1 MRGRKPKW
9 STPEELE
16 NEIDQYFEQCK
27 KEREVPTV
35 SGLAYCLGTNRQTL
49 INYENSPNNN
59 WLKNSD
65 DDFKGEC
72 SDIIKMAKSY
82 IESRYEQ
89 ALFTKTSTTG
99 AIFALK
105 NGFKDWKDKQEVV
118 QTTGKSIDLSELTT
132 KEIQELLRE

>member
-1 MRGRKPKW
+1 
-9 STPEELE
+9 
-16 NEIDQYFEQCK
+16 
-27 KEREVPTV
+27 
-35 SGLAYCLGTNRQTL
+35 
-49 INYENSPNNN
+49 
-59 WLKNSD
+59 
-65 DDFKGEC
+65 
-72 SDIIKMAKSY
+72 MAKSY

>member
-9 STPEELE
+9 STPEELG

-27 KEREVPTV
+27 KEHEVPTV

-49 INYENSPNNN
+49 INYENNQNND
-59 WLKNSD
+59 WLKRFD
-65 DDFKGEC
+65 DDFRDEYAN
-72 SDIIKMAKSY
+72 IIKMAKSY

-89 ALFTKTSTTG
+89 ALFNRSMTTG

-118 QTTGKSIDLSELTT
+118 QTTGKGVDLRGLSVE
-132 KEIQELLRE
+132 EIQELLKG